1 MLKIYHK
8 DYLLENGFSES
19 QLKTESVYWI
29 YNDSFNI
36 AVKENC
42 YDLFSQDYGS
52 MKLLATICT
61 ELDLESFIVLMDA
74 FGLIKQHSLN

>member
-1 MLKIYHK
+1 MLKRYHK

-29 YNDSFNI
+29 YNYYFNI

-74 FGLIKQHSLN
+74 FGLVQLNNVS